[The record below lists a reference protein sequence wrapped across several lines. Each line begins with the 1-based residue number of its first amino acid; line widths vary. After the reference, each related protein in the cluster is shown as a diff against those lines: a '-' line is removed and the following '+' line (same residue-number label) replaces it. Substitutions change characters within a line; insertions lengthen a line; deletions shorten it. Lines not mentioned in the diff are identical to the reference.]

1 MAQHIR
7 SKEDINMNNSLFDE
21 NELLVDGI
29 NSGVSEEYEDTTEIE
44 PFDPKKISI
53 TKKNIALDVV
63 IRRMKRKTIRLT
75 PDFQRNAVWSDK
87 QKSLLI
93 ESLMLNIP
101 IPMFYVAADEEG
113 NWDVVDGL
121 QRLTAL
127 KEYLIDNSL
136 KIDNLEF
143 WKEYK
148 GKAIDDLPPVIYN
161 RIYETEFTFV
171 IIEPNTPENVKY
183 NIFKR
188 INTGGKPL
196 SPQEIRNALYNG
208 KGTKLLQNLAHS
220 DSFLNATD
228 NSINDLRMTA
238 QECVLRYLS
247 YLLVGTDGY
256 FEKDFADSFLIRNLR
271 ILNNLDNIKDK
282 SNYVMFKDGK
292 NPKILVN
299 SYDEL
304 IELFNKGLKRNKD
317 FFGKDAFR
325 LMSIKTKKRTPIN
338 RAMIETLGTL
348 FARLSEEEFNKLLTL
363 KDSFLKKYEKVRIT
377 NEFYRAVSRDPW
389 TKENVNYRFKIFEKL
404 IQETIQ

>member
-1 MAQHIR
+1 MV
-7 SKEDINMNNSLFDE
+7 KPLFDE
-21 NELLVDGI
+21 NEFIFEGI
-29 NSGVSEEYEDTTEIE
+29 QSGVSEEYEDTTEIE

-63 IRRMKRKTIRLT
+63 IRRMRRGTIRLT

-127 KEYLIDNSL
+127 KEYLIDNTL
-136 KIDNLEF
+136 KLENLEF
-143 WKEYK
+143 WKDYK
-148 GKAIDDLPPVIYN
+148 EKAIDDLPPVIYN

-183 NIFKR
+183 NVFKR

-208 KGTKLLQNLAHS
+208 KGTKLLYTLAHS
-220 DSFLNATD
+220 DTFLNATD
-228 NSINDLRMTA
+228 NSINDARMTA

-247 YLLVGTDGY
+247 YLLVGIDGY
-256 FEKDFADSFLIRNLR
+256 YEKDFADSFLIRNLR

-282 SNYVMFKDGK
+282 SNYTMFKDGR

-304 IELFNKGLKRNKD
+304 IELFNRGLKRNRD
-317 FFGKDAFR
+317 FFGKEAFR

-338 RAMIETLGTL
+338 RALLETLGTL
-348 FARLSEEEFNKLLTL
+348 FAKLPDNDFATLLKNK
-363 KDSFLKKYEKVRIT
+363 DIFFQKYEKVRVT

-389 TKENVNYRFKIFEKL
+389 TKENVDYRFKVFTQI

>member
-1 MAQHIR
+1 
-7 SKEDINMNNSLFDE
+7 MNNSLFDE
-21 NELLVDGI
+21 NELLFDGI
-29 NSGVSEEYEDTTEIE
+29 KSGVSEEYEDTTDIE

-63 IRRMKRKTIRLT
+63 IRRMKRGTIRLT

-121 QRLTAL
+121 QRLTSL

-136 KIDNLEF
+136 KINNLEF

-148 GKAIDDLPPVIYN
+148 DKTIDDLPPVIYN

-208 KGTKLLQNLAHS
+208 KGTKLLQTLAHS
-220 DSFLNATD
+220 YTFRIATD

-304 IELFNKGLKRNKD
+304 IDLFNKGLKRNKD
-317 FFGKDAFR
+317 FFEKDAFR

-338 RAMIETLGTL
+338 RALLETLGTL
-348 FARLSEEEFNKLLTL
+348 FARLSDDDFKKLLTL
-363 KDSFLKKYEKVRIT
+363 KEAFLEKYEKVRIT

-389 TKENVNYRFKIFEKL
+389 TKENVDYRFKVFEKI